1 MTVYCFFFFFF
12 KAGCLSLFSVHPRKS
27 FEVLRAQVLILPN
40 LWNLFTLVDNGIR
53 IYILFWTTDGIH
65 KSPLGS
71 FSNRHFLSWHQQLAD
86 ANILLPP
93 FKLNSVFCAATW
105 NHFKQKK
112 REAMW
117 DAVQDTHLMKTLE
130 DGLNVDERNH
140 LLCWGFLPNK
150 YRT

>member
-12 KAGCLSLFSVHPRKS
+12 FKAGFLSLFSVHPRKS
-27 FEVLRAQVLILPN
+27 LEALRAQVLILPN
-40 LWNLFTLVDNGIR
+40 LWNLFTLVDSGIR
-53 IYILFWTTDGIH
+53 IYMLFWATDGIH

-112 REAMW
+112 RGC
-117 DAVQDTHLMKTLE
+117 VRCCSRHSF
-130 DGLNVDERNH
+130 DENFGGWFECGWKKSFALVR
-140 LLCWGFLPNK
+140 FLTK
-150 YRT
+150 